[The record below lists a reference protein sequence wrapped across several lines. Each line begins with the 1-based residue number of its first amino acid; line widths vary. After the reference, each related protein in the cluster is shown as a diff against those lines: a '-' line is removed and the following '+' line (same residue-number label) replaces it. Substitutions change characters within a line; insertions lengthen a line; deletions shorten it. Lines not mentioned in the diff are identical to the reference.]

1 MSFLL
6 FLGNSRQVSSN
17 HMKNLVNYSLRF
29 FPHHVRLKFQTNLS
43 VHSSKNLRRN
53 SLQSP
58 AIRMS
63 KTCSGDPNQAKENI
77 SVVLA
82 GFLATI
88 FGAQKRGQPHKIRS
102 ISKSLLEKM
111 PQIAWPG
118 AKTSSKVEP
127 KMKLSTVSFS
137 AVAVQT
143 PQSKMIDQHGTSL
156 R

>member
-1 MSFLL
+1 MRFLL
-6 FLGNSRQVSSN
+6 LLGNSRQVSSN
-17 HMKNLVNYSLRF
+17 HMKNLVNYALRF
-29 FPHHVRLKFQTNLS
+29 FPHHVRLKFQRSLS
-43 VHSSKNLRRN
+43 VRSAKNPRRN
-53 SLQSP
+53 SSQSP
-58 AIRMS
+58 TIRMS

-127 KMKLSTVSFS
+127 KMKLSIASFS

-143 PQSKMIDQHGTSL
+143 PQSKMTDHNGTI
-156 R
+156 RR